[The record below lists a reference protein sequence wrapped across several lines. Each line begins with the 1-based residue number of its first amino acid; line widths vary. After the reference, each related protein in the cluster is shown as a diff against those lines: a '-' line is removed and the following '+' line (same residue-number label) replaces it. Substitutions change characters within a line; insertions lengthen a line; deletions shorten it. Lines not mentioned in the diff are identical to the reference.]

1 MTALRHCL
9 RHCLAATVGL
19 CATLTLGAPARAHA
33 FLQTAIPAV
42 GSTVHAAPSE
52 VVITFSQGI
61 EPLFTKIAVTGAGGA
76 RVDSGA
82 VHLAGDNTHAAIG
95 LKPLPP
101 GTYKVVWHATSVD
114 THKSQGSFSFT
125 VAP

>member
-1 MTALRHCL
+1 MTITKHPVAAAL
-9 RHCLAATVGL
+9 AL
-19 CATLTLGAPARAHA
+19 CAGLAMTPPARAHA